1 MTVAFVREDRD
12 WQGARSRE
20 ACDRDAAPGFNVRS
34 RVERTIE
41 QARAAPADNE
51 HLPRGDQID

>member
-20 ACDRDAAPGFNVRS
+20 ACEDAAPGFNVRS

-41 QARAAPADNE
+41 QPRAAPADNE
-51 HLPRGDQID
+51 HSPRGDQID